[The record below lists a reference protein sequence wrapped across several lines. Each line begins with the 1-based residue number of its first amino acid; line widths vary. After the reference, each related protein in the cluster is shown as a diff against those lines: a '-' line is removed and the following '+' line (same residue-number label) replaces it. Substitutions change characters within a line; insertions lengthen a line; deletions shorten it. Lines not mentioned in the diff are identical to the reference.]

1 MDVRT
6 FGHTTI
12 EKIQGHRCPI
22 FSPIVHLARMLVLV
36 LPPTKFQ
43 IFSGVELCIWY
54 WNTIRE
60 ECITMILTFYIESRL
75 KVGVD

>member
-1 MDVRT
+1 M

-12 EKIQGHRCPI
+12 EKIQGRRCPI

-36 LPPTKFQ
+36 LPQQNFRF
-43 IFSGVELCIWY
+43 FSGKELCIWY
-54 WNTIRE
+54 WKTVRE